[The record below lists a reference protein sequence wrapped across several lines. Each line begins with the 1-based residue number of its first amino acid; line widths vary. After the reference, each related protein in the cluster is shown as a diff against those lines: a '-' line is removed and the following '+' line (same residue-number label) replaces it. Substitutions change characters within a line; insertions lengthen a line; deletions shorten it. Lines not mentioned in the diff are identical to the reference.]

1 MVVLYYC
8 TPFSPILQNKLIHS
22 HTHNHVTLHIRW
34 PWNVSLH
41 TQGLFSTYSNTT
53 TNTDFFKTS
62 FELLIIAY
70 NQHSAENWPMYLLKE
85 ILRIKTHHFQIMNYE
100 RRYHSH
106 VQHNAFAHDM
116 NLAHI
121 YLHQHFFFI
130 KMSKAALFLHN
141 SQSSSQFFS
150 SNNSFRREYHHY
162 NCSKFNLKQYVN
174 VALMCSTRFISK
186 LSILVANFFGKH
198 FRNKLNKEIVFCF
211 MYNHIGDHLVHVFV
225 VYDGYKAGS

>member
-1 MVVLYYC
+1 
-8 TPFSPILQNKLIHS
+8 
-22 HTHNHVTLHIRW
+22 
-34 PWNVSLH
+34 
-41 TQGLFSTYSNTT
+41 
-53 TNTDFFKTS
+53 
-62 FELLIIAY
+62 
-70 NQHSAENWPMYLLKE
+70 
-85 ILRIKTHHFQIMNYE
+85 
-100 RRYHSH
+100 
-106 VQHNAFAHDM
+106 
-116 NLAHI
+116 
-121 YLHQHFFFI
+121 
-130 KMSKAALFLHN
+130 MSKATFFLHN
-141 SQSSSQFFS
+141 SQSSSPFFS